1 MIVHESDELNL
12 FSSEGGAMDS
22 KKSYKPTI
30 SNKVKTQTLKPQKKR
45 PLNWSAILGILL
57 ILAAIVILVLTLIP
71 KDGKQKEGG
80 AVQVAYDIQTVRE
93 EQKSVDEGHSPWK
106 LDPVFVT
113 QVFVSL
119 KISPNGIQG
128 DYPIRTEE
136 LKLVEMSNRDAVV
149 QVSSSKTPIKFVYL
163 KRLVRKDDTGIWTV
177 TAYETADANKVPE
190 NVPEKEPESQKNKDN
205 KENIENKENKGST
218 VDKSG
223 GGTGKN

>member
-1 MIVHESDELNL
+1 MIRTNRIFFEKK
-12 FSSEGGAMDS
+12 GGAMDS
-22 KKSYKPTI
+22 KKNYKPTI
-30 SNKVKTQTLKPQKKR
+30 SNKIKTQTLKPEKKS
-45 PLNWSAILGILL
+45 PLNWPAILGVML

-71 KDGKQKEGG
+71 KEGKQKEGG
-80 AVQVAYDIQTVRE
+80 AVQVAYDIQAVRE

-128 DYPIRTEE
+128 DYPVRTEE
-136 LKLVEMSNRDAVV
+136 LKLVESSNRDAVV
-149 QVSSSKTPIKFVYL
+149 QVSSSKTPIKLVYL

-190 NVPEKEPESQKNKDN
+190 NVPEKVPENQKNKDE
-205 KENIENKENKGST
+205 KENIENKENKGNT
-218 VDKSG
+218 GEKSG
-223 GGTGKN
+223 SGSGKN

>member
-1 MIVHESDELNL
+1 
-12 FSSEGGAMDS
+12 MDS
-22 KKSYKPTI
+22 KKSYKPMI
-30 SNKVKTQTLKPQKKR
+30 SNKVKTQTLKPQKKG
-45 PLNWSAILGILL
+45 PLNWAAILGVLL

-71 KDGKQKEGG
+71 KDGKKKEGG
-80 AVQVAYDIQTVRE
+80 VVQVAYDIQTVKE

-136 LKLVEMSNRDAVV
+136 LKLVEMSNREAVV

-163 KRLVRKDDTGIWTV
+163 KRLVRKNETGIWTV
-177 TAYETADANKVPE
+177 TAYETADANKAPE
-190 NVPEKEPESQKNKDN
+190 NVPEKQPETQKDKEKKDNIENKEN
-205 KENIENKENKGST
+205 KENIENKENKENTG
-218 VDKSG
+218 DKG
-223 GGTGKN
+223 ITKP